1 MTVLTP
7 FDGSE
12 LAQTALKRAETF
24 ASSRDEAVVAL
35 TVFPDDAGFAV
46 ERGWVDTEDDYDPE
60 TLCQRF
66 EGQVDEISSEATF
79 RCEQPDDSH
88 VLTATATDD
97 ITRTIRQVAAEL
109 DVSVAAELDVSVI
122 FIGTENAGRIS
133 TPVTSVGSPL
143 SKDPEYDVH
152 IVRHTD

>member
-12 LAQTALKRAETF
+12 LAKTALKRAETF

-35 TVFPDDAGFAV
+35 TVFPDDAEFAV
-46 ERGWVDTEDDYDPE
+46 ERGWVDAEDEYDPE
-60 TLCQRF
+60 TVCRRF
-66 EGQVDEISSEATF
+66 ERQVEEISSETTF

-97 ITRTIRQVAAEL
+97 ITRTIRR
-109 DVSVAAELDVSVI
+109 VAAELDVSVI

-152 IVRHTD
+152 IVRHAD

>member
-12 LAQTALKRAETF
+12 LARTALKRAETF
-24 ASSRDEAVVAL
+24 ADSRDEESVAL
-35 TVFPDDAGFAV
+35 TVFPDDPGFAV
-46 ERGWVDTEDDYDPE
+46 ERGWIPSEAAYDPE
-60 TLCQRF
+60 ELCQQF
-66 EGQVDEISSEATF
+66 EQQVGEISPETSF
-79 RCEQPDDSH
+79 RCEQPTDSE

-97 ITRTIRQVAAEL
+97 ITRTIREVAAEL
-109 DVSVAAELDVSVI
+109 DVSVV

-143 SKDPEYDVH
+143 SKDPQYDVH
-152 IVRHTD
+152 IVRHTE

>member
-1 MTVLTP
+1 MTVLAP

-12 LAQTALKRAETF
+12 LAKTALQRAETF
-24 ASSRDEAVVAL
+24 AASRGETVVAL
-35 TVFPDDAGFAV
+35 TVFPDDPAFAV
-46 ERGWVDTEDDYDPE
+46 ERGWVDAENDYQPE
-60 TLCQRF
+60 TLCERF
-66 EGQVDEISSEATF
+66 EGEVAAISSEATF

-109 DVSVAAELDVSVI
+109 DVSVI

-143 SKDPEYDVH
+143 SKDPQYDVH
-152 IVRHTD
+152 IVRHAE

>member
-12 LAQTALKRAETF
+12 LAKTALKRAETF
-24 ASSRDEAVVAL
+24 ADSRDEESVAL

-46 ERGWVDTEDDYDPE
+46 ERGWVPSEAAYDPKA
-60 TLCQRF
+60 LCQQF
-66 EGQVDEISSEATF
+66 EQQVEEISPATSF
-79 RCEQPDDSH
+79 RCEQPADSE

-97 ITRTIRQVAAEL
+97 ITRTIRE
-109 DVSVAAELDVSVI
+109 VAAELDVSVI

-143 SKDPEYDVH
+143 SKDPQYDVH
-152 IVRHTD
+152 IVRHTE

>member
-1 MTVLTP
+1 MTVLAP

-12 LAQTALKRAETF
+12 LAETALQRAETF
-24 ASSRDEAVVAL
+24 ADSRGETVVAL
-35 TVFPDDAGFAV
+35 TVFPDDPAFAV
-46 ERGWVDTEDDYDPE
+46 ERGWVDTEDAYEPE
-60 TLCQRF
+60 TLCERF
-66 EGQVDEISSEATF
+66 ETRVDELVDEATY
-79 RCEQPDDSH
+79 RCETPDSSD

-109 DVSVAAELDVSVI
+109 DVSVV

-143 SKDPEYDVH
+143 SKDPQYDVH
-152 IVRHTD
+152 IVRHTE